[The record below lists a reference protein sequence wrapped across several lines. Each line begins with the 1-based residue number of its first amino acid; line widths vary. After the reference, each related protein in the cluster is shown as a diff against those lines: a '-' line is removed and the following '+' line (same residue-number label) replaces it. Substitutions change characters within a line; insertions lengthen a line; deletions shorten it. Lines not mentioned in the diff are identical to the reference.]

1 MEKEKLTVNDLWGFA
16 GPIWMLIVGTI
27 FILICAAS
35 SAAAFAVIGGLLV
48 AGAIALFVVIGIRN
62 SKINTILMHQQ
73 FKAECCQ
80 CHKEFE
86 YKGIQVLRH
95 KRWPNG
101 YIDCPHCR
109 AHNGHTLNN
118 LVEVKSFE

>member
-1 MEKEKLTVNDLWGFA
+1 MEKEKLTVNNLWGFA
-16 GPIWMLIVGTI
+16 GPIWMLII
-27 FILICAAS
+27 SILFFVIYAGLGGAAI
-35 SAAAFAVIGGLLV
+35 AVIGGLLV
-48 AGAIALFVVIGIRN
+48 AGAIALFVVIGIHN

-80 CHKEFE
+80 CHQDFD